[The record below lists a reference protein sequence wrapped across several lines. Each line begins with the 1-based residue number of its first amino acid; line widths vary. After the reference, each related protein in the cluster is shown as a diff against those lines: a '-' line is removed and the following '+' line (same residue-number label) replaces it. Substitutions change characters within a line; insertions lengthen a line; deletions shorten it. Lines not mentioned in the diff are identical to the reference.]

1 MFAYYVKKIV
11 RYSVEIARYSVQKQL
26 ALLHMA
32 AAIARAYSVL
42 VSLPLNS
49 IARDFKPWDFV
60 KPSVRWRPPS
70 CIERWGLP

>member
-32 AAIARAYSVL
+32 AAIAQL
-42 VSLPLNS
+42 
-49 IARDFKPWDFV
+49 
-60 KPSVRWRPPS
+60 
-70 CIERWGLP
+70 